1 MGQSLCKILVH
12 FVFSTKQRYPFLQDV
27 DLRLEM
33 QAYLAGIF
41 KQWDSPPLIVNGTSD
56 HMHALVDLSR
66 KFPLMEVIKE
76 VKRGS
81 SVWIRGKGGMLRKFH
96 WQDGYG
102 AFSVSQSQAG
112 AVRQY
117 IAKQQGHHQKL
128 SFQEELLELLRR
140 HEIEYK
146 EEFLWE

>member
-1 MGQSLCKILVH
+1 MAQSLCKILVH
-12 FVFSTKQRYPFLQDV
+12 FVFSTKQRCPFLHETDI
-27 DLRLEM
+27 RLEM

-41 KQWDSPPLIVNGTSD
+41 KQWDSHPLIVNGTSD
-56 HMHALVDLSR
+56 HMHALVNLSR

-81 SVWIRGKGGMLRKFH
+81 SVWIRNKEGMLSKFH

-102 AFSVSQSQAG
+102 AFSVSQSQTDV
-112 AVRQY
+112 VREY
-117 IAKQQGHHQKL
+117 ISRQEEHHQKI

-140 HEIEYK
+140 HEIEFK
-146 EEFLWE
+146 EEFLWD

>member
-1 MGQSLCKILVH
+1 VGQSLCKILVH
-12 FVFSTKQRYPFLQDV
+12 FVFSTKQRYPFLQDE
-27 DLRLEM
+27 DIRLEM

-41 KQWDSPPLIVNGTSD
+41 KLWDSHPLIVNGTSD
-56 HMHALVDLSR
+56 HMHALVHLSR

-81 SVWIRGKGGMLRKFH
+81 SVWIRGKEGMLRKFH

-102 AFSVSQSQAG
+102 AFSVSQSQRDV
-112 AVRQY
+112 VRQY
-117 IAKQQGHHQKL
+117 IATQQEHHQKV

-140 HEIEYK
+140 HEIEFK
-146 EEFLWE
+146 EQFLWD

>member
-12 FVFSTKQRYPFLQDV
+12 FVFSTKQRYPFLQDG
-27 DLRLEM
+27 DIRLEI

-41 KQWDSPPLIVNGTSD
+41 KQWDSPPLIINGTAD

-66 KFPLMEVIKE
+66 KFPLMDVIKE

-81 SVWIRGKGGMLRKFH
+81 SIWIRGKGGVLSKFF

-102 AFSVSQSQAG
+102 AFSVSQSQRD
-112 AVRQY
+112 VLRQY
-117 IAKQQGHHQKL
+117 IAKQQEHHRKV
-128 SFQEELLELLRR
+128 SFQQELLELLRR
-140 HEIEYK
+140 HEIKFK
-146 EEFLWE
+146 EQFLWD